1 MRYVYDDAFL
11 VTGIDKE
18 TLLKYENEAFFEIT
32 QKFNILDEFFV
43 EKLVIARVYMKI
55 ARLNL
60 ESDGMRDK
68 FDAYKNEFDFYLK
81 QAKNTNSG
89 ISNLSIAR
97 SWFD

>member
-1 MRYVYDDAFL
+1 MKYSYDDEFL
-11 VTGIDKE
+11 TAGIDE
-18 TLLKYENEAFFEIT
+18 DTLLKYENESFFEVT
-32 QKFNILDEFFV
+32 EKLNVLDEFFV
-43 EKLVIARVYMKI
+43 EKLVTAKVYMKI

-97 SWFD
+97 S

>member
-1 MRYVYDDAFL
+1 MRYAYDDEFL
-11 VTGIDKE
+11 TVGIDE
-18 TLLKYENEAFFEIT
+18 DTLLKYENEAFFEVT
-32 QKFNILDEFFV
+32 QKLNILDEFFV
-43 EKLVIARVYMKI
+43 EKLVTAKVYMKI

-81 QAKNTNSG
+81 QSKNANSG

-97 SWFD
+97 S

>member
-1 MRYVYDDAFL
+1 MRYAYDDEFL
-11 VTGIDKE
+11 TAGIDE
-18 TLLKYENEAFFEIT
+18 DTLLKYENEAFFEVT
-32 QKFNILDEFFV
+32 QKLNILDEFFV
-43 EKLVIARVYMKI
+43 EKLVTAKVYMKI

-97 SWFD
+97 S